1 MWLVDYG
8 MYDMLEG
15 TPKFRADFPDV
26 KLVGLR
32 MCLHSQW
39 NQKAKRFW
47 GVAVCLPFVSDG
59 NGATIGEG

>member
-1 MWLVDYG
+1 
-8 MYDMLEG
+8 
-15 TPKFRADFPDV
+15 
-26 KLVGLR
+26 

-59 NGATIGEG
+59 NGATTGEG